1 MRPDDDAPGLL
12 WQTPVWQTAVA
23 KAIRGAGWGLFVA
36 LLVLPE
42 SAVGQTTNP
51 LKPLDTS
58 SPRATIE
65 SFWEQS
71 ARVEQALTS
80 YRQEQTLEQYI
91 KCVRVFADGRDLFD
105 LSETPKA
112 YRLKTAGA
120 SFSFLH
126 DILVRLPPVDRSEIP
141 GGPDFEPETVDDWTF
156 PDTEIVIRRMSEG
169 PRQGEYLFSAET
181 VSRLPE
187 FHAAII
193 HLPPVRPTDYPRARQ
208 QVYRFTGPLFPF
220 VLTDRIPKSFRVNFW
235 GTPLWKVL
243 ITLVIAAMIGI
254 LTLFWSRV
262 ASRFASGRGAVVR
275 LAWRM
280 TVPVLL
286 LLLVHNVYVSI
297 IELQLN
303 TSGTFA
309 SLVSS
314 VVVIGVAISAM
325 WAAWILIHLL
335 VETVIALPTIPEQS
349 YDAHLLRL
357 VARVVGVLV
366 SVAILLWGANEIG
379 IPAAGM
385 LAGLG
390 VGGFAL
396 ALAAQSTVENLFGG
410 VSIFADRPFRVGDF
424 IHYGDS
430 DGIVEMIGPRSTR
443 IRGLDGT
450 LTTVPNAD
458 LSKMHITNYSLR
470 DKCFFH
476 HVLGVRY
483 ETTPDQF
490 EGLLNELRRRIA
502 AHPTVEETND
512 MPRVRLLK
520 FGASSIDID
529 LRAYVLT
536 TNFTEFL
543 SVQEELLLDVIR
555 VVDEAGSGFAFP
567 SVTTY
572 LNNDSGIR
580 ADRLLP
586 SAASRT
592 ASPPTET
599 KPSSGVVGPRPD
611 ATSEAESNSQ
621 EGPPA
626 EEVQ

>member
-1 MRPDDDAPGLL
+1 MQLDGNSRRLL
-12 WQTPVWQTAVA
+12 RRTAIS
-23 KAIRGAGWGLFVA
+23 KAICGAAWGLFLTLLA
-36 LLVLPE
+36 LPKPAL
-42 SAVGQTTNP
+42 GQSENP

-58 SPRATIE
+58 SPGATLE
-65 SFWEQS
+65 SFWKQS
-71 ARVEQALTS
+71 ERVEKTLTE
-80 YRQEQTLEQYI
+80 YRNEQTFERYV
-91 KCVRVFADGRDLFD
+91 KCVRVFAAGRDLFD
-105 LSETPKA
+105 LSDTPKA
-112 YRLKTAGA
+112 YRLKTGGA
-120 SFSFLH
+120 SFSYLH
-126 DILVRLPPVDRSEIP
+126 DILVRLPPVERDEVP

-156 PDTEIVIRRMSEG
+156 PDSEIVIRRISEG
-169 PRQGEYLFSAET
+169 PDRGEYLFSADT

-193 HLPPVRPTDYPRARQ
+193 DLPAVRPTDYPRSRQ
-208 QVYRFTGPLFPF
+208 EVYRFTGPLFPF
-220 VLTDRIPKSFRVNFW
+220 ALTSRIPETLRVIVF
-235 GTPLWKVL
+235 GTPLWKAL
-243 ITLVIAAMIGI
+243 ITLVIAATVGI
-254 LTLFWSRV
+254 ITLIWSRI
-262 ASRFASGRGAVVR
+262 ASGFASDRGAVGR
-275 LAWRM
+275 LAWRVS
-280 TVPVLL
+280 VPVLL
-286 LLLVHNVYVSI
+286 LLLVHNAYKSI

-303 TSGTFA
+303 LSGAFA
-309 SLVSS
+309 QLVSS
-314 VVVIGVAISAM
+314 VVVIGVAFSAM
-325 WAAWILIHLL
+325 WAAWLLIHLL
-335 VETVIALPTIPEQS
+335 VETIVALPSIPEQS

-366 SVAILLWGANEIG
+366 GVAILLWGANEIG

-424 IHYGDS
+424 IHYGNS

-458 LSKMHITNYSLR
+458 LSKMHITNYSMR
-470 DKCFFH
+470 NKCFFH

-490 EGLLNELRRRIA
+490 EGLLSELRRRIA
-502 AHPTVEETND
+502 AHPMVEETND
-512 MPRVRLLK
+512 MPRIRLLK
-520 FGASSIDID
+520 FGSSSIDID

-536 TNFTEFL
+536 TDFPEFL
-543 SVQEELLLDVIR
+543 SVQEELLLDVIK

-567 SVTTY
+567 SVTAY

-580 ADRLLP
+580 SGRLLP
-586 SAASRT
+586 SLATKTRPSQ
-592 ASPPTET
+592 TET
-599 KPSSGVVGPRPD
+599 KSSSSEAGLRTD
-611 ATSEAESNSQ
+611 RRWEAESNVQ
-621 EGPPA
+621 EEPSG